1 MAEPGADPS
10 SFEQDN
16 WVVVTWTTQLSI
28 RVSVSPFLKVA
39 TYVSPS
45 VSVTAVNVAVS
56 SKVSGIPSLQVGN
69 PEIFSSA
76 CLKKI

>member
-39 TYVSPS
+39 TS